1 MTFIAFYIAFS
12 YLMMLGIVANVKGQ
26 KNIWLVLSAP
36 VTLPIVLGSVI
47 AKNFQ

>member
-1 MTFIAFYIAFS
+1 MIIVAFYIVFS

-26 KNIWLVLSAP
+26 KNIWLVLFAP

-47 AKNFQ
+47 AKNFE